1 MNFGRPGR
9 VGCSHFARLTRLRRF
24 ARDFEQLPATLA
36 GLHYLAFAC
45 LLPAEAVKLF
55 GSA

>member
-55 GSA
+55 GCA